1 MKRAGS
7 AVMPS
12 EENALNLAA
21 GCLRDLLAGP
31 GLSFIQERLPAYL
44 VRQRWFGAKS
54 RTIASARVLD
64 WVELPGASAA
74 TDSEKDRGVILSS
87 GGAAAA
93 EVEEPVLSL
102 PKEPAVRNQRMQ

>member
-7 AVMPS
+7 AVMTS
-12 EENALNLAA
+12 EENTLNLAA

-54 RTIASARVLD
+54 RTIAGVRVLD
-64 WVELPGASAA
+64 WVELPTAAPGAEPNQ
-74 TDSEKDRGVILSS
+74 SEAPRT
-87 GGAAAA
+87 
-93 EVEEPVLSL
+93 
-102 PKEPAVRNQRMQ
+102 

>member
-1 MKRAGS
+1 VKRAGS

-64 WVELPGASAA
+64 WVELPAPPPQPTAKKIAAS
-74 TDSEKDRGVILSS
+74 S
-87 GGAAAA
+87 
-93 EVEEPVLSL
+93 
-102 PKEPAVRNQRMQ
+102 